1 MKKEETFD
9 YHIKSCWHSISRM
22 YNHKAAQEEITASI
36 GYVLINIHSKEGT
49 PATKI
54 APMLGLET
62 RSLTRVLKSMEEKG
76 LIERRPDPFD
86 RRSVRIFLTDLGRE
100 KKGKSVETVMDFN
113 LKVQKALTESESKSF
128 FRIFQKINEVILQNQ
143 KPEF

>member
-1 MKKEETFD
+1 MKKEETYDFQ
-9 YHIKSCWHSISRM
+9 IKSCWHSISRM
-22 YNHKAAQEEITASI
+22 YNQKAAQEDITASI

-76 LIERRPDPFD
+76 LIERRPDPLD
-86 RRSVRIFLTDLGRE
+86 RRSVRIFLTELGRA
-100 KKGKSVETVMDFN
+100 KKAKSVETVMDFN
-113 LKVQKALTESESKSF
+113 LKLQKALTESESNSF

-143 KPEF
+143 RHEF

>member
-9 YHIKSCWHSISRM
+9 FHIKSCWHSISRM
-22 YNHKAAQEEITASI
+22 YNQKAAQEDITASI
-36 GYVLINIHSKEGT
+36 GYVLINIHSKDGT

-62 RSLTRVLKSMEEKG
+62 RSLTRVLKSMEDKG
-76 LIERRPDPFD
+76 LIEKRPDPLD
-86 RRSVRIFLTDLGRE
+86 RRSVRIFLTELGRQ

-113 LKVQKALTESESKSF
+113 QKVQKALTEKELKSF
-128 FRIFQKINEVILQNQ
+128 FRIFRKINDVIHQNQ
-143 KPEF
+143 KSEF